1 LTSVDPEVLEQM
13 GEAAVLDAFHSA
25 AAAVP
30 AYRTLLR
37 ERGIDPRSVTD
48 VAAFRSSAPL
58 LDKTIFS
65 RFPLD
70 QLCRSGTLETI
81 KNVIPSSGH
90 SGTFA
95 FNVETVDAVNA
106 GTTMADVAL
115 EHCLRVSARR
125 ALLVN
130 AYPMGLQVPSALPC
144 ANTGVNVDV
153 ALAVIRKFG
162 PYFGQLIVVSQPL
175 FAKKLID
182 DGVDQGVDWAAFRT
196 TVVTG
201 GEGFSESWRTHMSAQ
216 LGLADPDRPTDRLVA
231 SSMGVAELAVNLF
244 HEVPETIAIVRRAY
258 RDPALYRGLFG
269 GASGPCPHL
278 FVCYPMRSYVEEV
291 PVEGSPVGELVIS
304 MAGAG
309 NDLPLLRYRT
319 GDLARVIPY
328 RRLEDVLSKY
338 APDLPLPSL
347 RLPLVA
353 VFGRRGRFPVGGS
366 AISAEL
372 LKEAL
377 FRDPEVARS
386 VTGFCKARQMAGRLE
401 IDAQLRPGVEITSGL
416 EARLAG
422 TMRAALPREAA
433 VITRLYPFRDFPHD
447 VSHERKPQY
456 VSRQLGDAIL

>member
-1 LTSVDPEVLEQM
+1 LTSVDPEVLEKM
-13 GEAAVLDAFHSA
+13 GEAAVLEAFHSA
-25 AAAVP
+25 AADVP

-37 ERGIDPRSVTD
+37 ERGIDPRDVTD
-48 VAAFRSSAPL
+48 VAAFCSIAPM

-65 RFPLD
+65 RFPPD
-70 QLCRSGTLETI
+70 QLCRHGSLEAI

-106 GTTMADVAL
+106 GTTMADVAF
-115 EHCLRVSARR
+115 EHCLRVSVRR

-130 AYPMGLQVPSALPC
+130 AYPMGLQVPTALPC

-153 ALAVIRKFG
+153 ALAVIRKFA

-175 FAKKLID
+175 FAKKLVD
-182 DGVDQGVDWAAFRT
+182 DGVEQGVDWAAFRT

-216 LGLADPDRPTDRLVA
+216 LGIADPDRPTDRLVA

-258 RDPALYRGLFG
+258 RDPALYRALFG

-291 PVEGSPVGELVIS
+291 PVEGSPIGELVIS
-304 MAGAG
+304 MAGADNG
-309 NDLPLLRYRT
+309 LPLLRYRT
-319 GDLARVIPY
+319 GDLAKIIQY
-328 RRLEDVLSKY
+328 RQLEEALSKH
-338 APDLPLPSL
+338 APDLSPPSL

-353 VFGRRGRFPVGGS
+353 VFGRRGRFPVGGP

-377 FRDPEVARS
+377 FRDPELARS
-386 VTGFCKARQMAGRLE
+386 VTGFFKARQAEGRLE
-401 IDAQLRPGVEITSGL
+401 VEAQVRPGVEIVSDL
-416 EARLAG
+416 KARLA
-422 TMRAALPREAA
+422 AALVEVLPSGSGA
-433 VITRLYPFRDFPHD
+433 VVKLYSFRDFPHD
-447 VSHERKPQY
+447 VSYERKQAY
-456 VSRQLGDAIL
+456 LSS